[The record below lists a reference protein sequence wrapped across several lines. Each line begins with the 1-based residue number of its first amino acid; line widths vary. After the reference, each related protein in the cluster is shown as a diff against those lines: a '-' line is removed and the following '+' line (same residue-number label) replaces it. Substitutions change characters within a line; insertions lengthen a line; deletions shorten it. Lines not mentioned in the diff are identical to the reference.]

1 MRLGMF
7 LVVPAW
13 IWLSGCAAPP
23 PPAASITPVY
33 KPVVSLNQVM
43 VAVVDHNAHMLWNVA
58 LDEYAP
64 VTDADWHELAHSA
77 IALAAV
83 GNTILAGGSSPDDA
97 AWIQKPDWT
106 ALTQKQTNAA
116 LDALLAID
124 RKDLSALIAA
134 GDKLTEACES
144 CHFEYKEKIPSLIAT
159 PKEQPEHFYKGRG
172 KAKK

>member
-1 MRLGMF
+1 MKAGVL
-7 LVVPAW
+7 LAVPVAVL
-13 IWLSGCAAPP
+13 LSGCAVPPP
-23 PPAASITPVY
+23 PPAASTPTY

-43 VAVVDHNAHMLWNVA
+43 VGVVDHSAHMLWNVA

-64 VTDADWHELAHSA
+64 VTDADWHELEHAA

-83 GNTILAGGSSPDDA
+83 GNTILAGGSSPSDS
-97 AWIQKPDWT
+97 AWPQNPDWT

-134 GDKLTEACES
+134 GDKITDSCES
-144 CHFEYKEKIPSLIAT
+144 CHFEYKEKIPSIVAT

-172 KAKK
+172 KTKK